1 MVQHVLPVLR
11 LVGDE
16 ALGLLPIDLSGP
28 QPQEGQIMMT
38 SMGTEWLHRA

>member
-1 MVQHVLPVLR
+1 MSCQCFGLW
-11 LVGDE
+11 DE

-38 SMGTEWLHRA
+38 SMGTGWLHRA